1 MNTKKVWFITG
12 ASKGLGLILT
22 KKLLLQGYN
31 VASTS
36 RNKQSL
42 IKEIGEENET
52 FLPIEMDLT
61 ENENVKKAIEITISH
76 FGRID
81 VLVNNAGYS
90 QIGTLEELSDKEVE
104 DNFKV
109 NVFGSLNVIRNATQ
123 YLRKQK
129 SGHIFNIASIGGYTG
144 NFAGFGIYCATKFAV
159 AGFTEALA
167 EEMKSFGIST
177 TLVYPGYFRT
187 NFLSE
192 GSVKTPNNPIDDYKT
207 AREMEQAHLKDIDG
221 NQPNDPQKG
230 TEILIALSKQ
240 ENPPVHFFMGKDAYH
255 YANLKIDTVQKTM
268 KENQVLGTSTGFN
281 D

>member
-22 KKLLLQGYN
+22 KKLLLRGCS

-42 IKEIGEENET
+42 IKEIGEENEN

-61 ENENVKKAIEITISH
+61 KNENVKKAIQTTISH

-90 QIGTLEELSDKEVE
+90 QIGTLEELSEKEVE

-144 NFAGFGIYCATKFAV
+144 NFAGFGIYCSTKFAV

-167 EEMKSFGIST
+167 EEMKSFGVYT

-192 GSVKTPNNPIDDYKT
+192 GSVKTPNNPIEEYKT

-221 NQPNDPQKG
+221 NQPNDPEKG
-230 TEILIALSKQ
+230 AEILIALSKQ
-240 ENPPVHFFMGKDAYH
+240 ENPPIHFFMGKDAYH
-255 YANLKIDTVQKTM
+255 YADLKIETIQKAM
-268 KENQVLGTSTGFN
+268 KENITLGTSTGFKN
-281 D
+281 

>member
-22 KKLLLQGYN
+22 KKLLLQGCN

-42 IKEIGEENET
+42 IKEIGEENEK

-61 ENENVKKAIEITISH
+61 ENENVKKAIETTINH

-90 QIGTLEELSDKEVE
+90 QIGTLEELSEEEVE
-104 DNFKV
+104 NNFKV
-109 NVFGSLNVIRNATQ
+109 NVFGFLNVIRNASQ

-144 NFAGFGIYCATKFAV
+144 NFAGFGIYCSTKFAV

-167 EEMKSFGIST
+167 EEMKPFGIHT

-192 GSVKTPNNPIDDYKT
+192 GSVKTPNNPIEEYKS

-221 NQPNDPQKG
+221 NQPNDPEKG
-230 TEILIALSKQ
+230 AEVFITLSEQ
-240 ENPPVHFFMGKDAYH
+240 EHPPVHFFMGEDAYH
-255 YANLKIDTVQKTM
+255 YAKLKIDTIQKAM
-268 KENQVLGTSTGFN
+268 EENRTLGTSTGF
-281 D
+281 

>member
-22 KKLLLQGYN
+22 KKLLLRGCN

-42 IKEIGEENET
+42 IKEIGEENEN

-61 ENENVKKAIEITISH
+61 KNENVKKAIQTTISH

-90 QIGTLEELSDKEVE
+90 QIGTLEELSEKEVE

-144 NFAGFGIYCATKFAV
+144 NFAGFGIYCSTKFAV

-167 EEMKSFGIST
+167 EEMKSFGVYT

-192 GSVKTPNNPIDDYKT
+192 GSVKTPNNPIEEYKT
-207 AREMEQAHLKDIDG
+207 AREMEQAHLKDIRW
-221 NQPNDPQKG
+221 
-230 TEILIALSKQ
+230 
-240 ENPPVHFFMGKDAYH
+240 
-255 YANLKIDTVQKTM
+255 
-268 KENQVLGTSTGFN
+268 
-281 D
+281 

>member
-22 KKLLLQGYN
+22 KKLLLRGCN

-42 IKEIGEENET
+42 IKEIGEENEN

-61 ENENVKKAIEITISH
+61 KNENVKKAIQTTISH

-90 QIGTLEELSDKEVE
+90 QIGTLEELSEKEVE

-109 NVFGSLNVIRNATQ
+109 NVFGSLNVIRNASQ

-129 SGHIFNIASIGGYTG
+129 SGHIFNIASIGAYTG
-144 NFAGFGIYCATKFAV
+144 NFAGFGIYCSTKFAV
-159 AGFTEALA
+159 AGFTEALS
-167 EEMKSFGIST
+167 EEMKSFGVYT

-192 GSVKTPNNPIDDYKT
+192 GSVKTPNNPIEDYKT

-221 NQPNDPQKG
+221 NQPNDPEKG
-230 TEILIALSKQ
+230 AEVLIALSKQ
-240 ENPPVHFFMGKDAYH
+240 ENPPVHFFMGEDAYH
-255 YANLKIDTVQKTM
+255 YAKLKIDTIQKAM
-268 KENQVLGTSTGFN
+268 KENITLGTSTGFKN
-281 D
+281 

>member
-42 IKEIGEENET
+42 IKEIGEENEK

-61 ENENVKKAIEITISH
+61 GNKNVKKAIETTISH

-90 QIGTLEELSDKEVE
+90 QIGTLEELSEKEVK

-144 NFAGFGIYCATKFAV
+144 NFAGFGIYCSTKFAV

-167 EEMKSFGIST
+167 EEMKSFGVYT

-192 GSVKTPNNPIDDYKT
+192 GSVKTPNNPIEDYKT
-207 AREMEQAHLKDIDG
+207 AREMELAH
-221 NQPNDPQKG
+221 
-230 TEILIALSKQ
+230 
-240 ENPPVHFFMGKDAYH
+240 
-255 YANLKIDTVQKTM
+255 
-268 KENQVLGTSTGFN
+268 
-281 D
+281 